1 MKKTVHVIAHT
12 HWDRAWYWPVERFRV
27 RLVECV
33 KAVIRE
39 LRAHPD
45 YIFTF
50 DGQTLMLEDYLEVC
64 PEDRGYLQQ
73 CAREGRIRL
82 GPMYVLSDLY
92 CTGGE
97 ALVRNLLIGARWCQE
112 FGAEPARILHMPDTF
127 GITPSI
133 PMIARGFGI
142 RAFTFMRGMPGEV
155 PGLTDMIRVPDTGG
169 DCREDTRYFLWKSAD
184 GSEIPVIR
192 LRDGYANAAARIG
205 REQGANLPSEDCYAR
220 ALEAAAKKWDTP
232 PGKLVF
238 LMAGVDHQVP
248 WPGQKPAMDL
258 AGGQGDYRFVFSSL
272 DAVADEA
279 FAAGTAGLPRCEGV
293 EFHGDGAAGVLGGTI
308 SARIYLK
315 VANAEIEQMLLH
327 QVEPA
332 AAFLRLLGV
341 EDPSFGLIRHA
352 WKLLL
357 RTHPHDDICGCS
369 VDAVH
374 RKNESDMQ
382 QARESADA
390 LRRKFFGLLMERFG
404 ANFRDDARPSFAL
417 VNFQASTGT
426 GPSPVPLDFEGR
438 LVWGDI
444 KLPDAYRIVDERGEP
459 VPFREVRRETS
470 VEHPPTVANLELSA
484 PIPAFSV
491 QRFYVEEVE
500 PDPVNRS
507 AGTAPLEAENDFIH
521 VRLNPNGGFDLTDK
535 VLGVTRTGMGLF
547 SSQADVG
554 DSYDFSDIP
563 GEAETV
569 FGRVSCDL
577 SRREWPGGV
586 VELSASG
593 EFPIPVS
600 TNSARRL
607 RSAEFASLPFTITLV
622 VAPGHPLLEVRL
634 DFTNTAADHRLRW
647 NLPTPGAPRTSLAG
661 LKFEVLE
668 RPAGTRPAGDKP
680 PRIFPEHPADAFV
693 AADGL
698 ACFSRFP
705 LNYEL
710 VSGDTPFPRLA
721 ITVLR
726 SVSYL
731 CNPVEGATRPGTH
744 AGPHTFTPDARC
756 LGRRFSM
763 AFALR
768 HYAADHGQSALL
780 QEALGWRAHPLYG
793 QCDPT
798 MDYPHRAGNEPGLAN
813 PLAVAATT
821 IDEGFVVSAFKPAED
836 GDGVI
841 LRLHNATGRRR
852 EICLPSA
859 GKSWTPV
866 RLDETHFAGADTGCE
881 CGEIKAT
888 IEPFGTA
895 SFRIR

>member
-12 HWDRAWYWPVERFRV
+12 HWDRAWYWPLERFRV

-39 LRAHPD
+39 LRSHPD
-45 YIFTF
+45 HIFTF

-73 CAREGRIRL
+73 CAREGRVSI

-97 ALVRNLLIGARWCQE
+97 ALVRNLLIGTQWCRD
-112 FGAEPARILHMPDTF
+112 FGAEPSRVLYMPDTF

-133 PMIARGFGI
+133 PMIARGFGM
-142 RAFTFMRGMPGEV
+142 RAFAFMRGMPGEV
-155 PGLTDMIRVPDTGG
+155 PGLTDMIRVPETD
-169 DCREDTRYFLWKSAD
+169 DSPQQDTRYFLWKSAD
-184 GSEIPVIR
+184 GSKIPVIR

-205 REQGANLPSEDCYAR
+205 REQGATRPSQECYAR
-220 ALEAAAKKWDTP
+220 ALDAAAKKWDTP
-232 PGKLVF
+232 PGKPVF
-238 LMAGVDHQVP
+238 LMAGVDHQIP

-258 AGGQGDYRFVFSSL
+258 AARQGDYRFVFSSL

-279 FAAGTAGLPRCEGV
+279 FAAGTADLSRCEGV
-293 EFHGDGAAGVLGGTI
+293 EFHGDGAASVLGGTI
-308 SARIYLK
+308 SSRIYLK
-315 VANAEIEQMLLH
+315 MANAEIEQMLIH

-332 AAFLRLLGV
+332 AAFLRLLGI

-374 RKNESDMQ
+374 RKNESDMK
-382 QARESADA
+382 QARDSADA

-404 ANFRDDARPSFAL
+404 ANHSDDSRPSFAL
-417 VNFQASTGT
+417 VNFQPSTRT
-426 GPSPVPLDFEGR
+426 GPSAVQFDFEGR

-444 KLPDAYRIVDERGEP
+444 KMPDAYRIVNERGEP
-459 VPFREVRRETS
+459 VPFWEVRREAS
-470 VEHPPTVANLELSA
+470 VEHPRTVVNLELYA
-484 PIPAFSV
+484 PLPAFSV

-500 PDPVNRS
+500 PPVVNRS
-507 AGTAPLEAENDFIH
+507 TSTAPLGAENDFFS
-521 VRLNPNGGFDLTDK
+521 VRLNANGSFDLTDK
-535 VLGVTRTGMGLF
+535 VRGVTRAGIGLF
-547 SSQADVG
+547 SSQG
-554 DSYDFSDIP
+554 DIGDTYDFSDIP
-563 GEAETV
+563 GELETV
-569 FGRVSCDL
+569 IDGVSCDL
-577 SRREWPGGV
+577 SKREWPGGV
-586 VELSASG
+586 IELSASG
-593 EFPIPVS
+593 ELPLPASTDPVS
-600 TNSARRL
+600 
-607 RSAEFASLPFTITLV
+607 RSRSTKLVSLPFQLTLV

-647 NLPTPGAPRTSLAG
+647 NLPMSDAPRVSLAG

-668 RPAGTRPAGDKP
+668 RAAGSRPCGNKP

-693 AADGL
+693 AAGGL
-698 ACFSRFP
+698 ACFGRFP
-705 LNYEL
+705 FNYEL

-744 AGPHTFTPDARC
+744 AGPHTFVPDAKC

-763 AFALR
+763 SFALKTCDGSER
-768 HYAADHGQSALL
+768 NLFR
-780 QEALGWRAHPLYG
+780 EALMWRASPLYG

-798 MDYPHRAGNEPGLAN
+798 MEEYPHRNADAPAEAAVGNGPLEIAG
-813 PLAVAATT
+813 
-821 IDEGFVVSAFKPAED
+821 EGIVVSAFKPAEE
-836 GDGVI
+836 GAGVI
-841 LRLHNATGRRR
+841 LRLHNTTDDAVDSRVRCGERK
-852 EICLPSA
+852 LSA
-859 GKSWTPV
+859 V
-866 RLDETHFAGADTGCE
+866 HLDETPEPDGA
-881 CGEIKAT
+881 IRAP
-888 IEPFGTA
+888 IPRFGLK
-895 SFRIR
+895 SLRIT

>member
-12 HWDRAWYWPVERFRV
+12 HWDRAWYWPLERFRV

-73 CAREGRIRL
+73 CAREGRISV

-97 ALVRNLLIGARWCQE
+97 ALVRNLLIGTRWCQD
-112 FGAEPARILHMPDTF
+112 FGAEPARVLHMPDTF

-133 PMIARGFGI
+133 PMIARGFGM
-142 RAFTFMRGMPGEV
+142 RAFTFMRGIPGEL
-155 PGLTDMIRVPDTGG
+155 PGLTDMVRSGADLPQADRRFFVW
-169 DCREDTRYFLWKSAD
+169 RSAD
-184 GSEIPVIR
+184 GSEIPVIT
-192 LRDGYANAAARIG
+192 LREGYASAAARIG
-205 REQGANLPSEDCYAR
+205 CEPGSTKPSEERYAR
-220 ALEAAAKKWDTP
+220 ALVEAARKWDDP
-232 PGKLVF
+232 PGMPIL
-238 LMAGVDHQVP
+238 LMAGVDHQIP
-248 WPGQKPAMDL
+248 WVGQKQAMDRAAEL
-258 AGGQGDYRFVFSSL
+258 GDYTFVFSTL
-272 DAVADEA
+272 DHVAGDA
-279 FAAGTAGLPRCEGV
+279 FAAGRDQRPCCEGG
-293 EFHGDGAAGVLGGTI
+293 EFHGDGAASVLGGTI
-308 SARIYLK
+308 SARVYLK
-315 VANAEIEQMLLH
+315 MANAEIEQMLVH

-382 QARESADA
+382 QARESADG

-404 ANFRDDARPSFAL
+404 ANHQDDARPSFAL
-417 VNFQASTGT
+417 VNFQPFTRT
-426 GPSPVPLDFEGR
+426 GPSPVPFDFEGR

-444 KLPDAYRIVDERGEP
+444 KLPDAYRIVDERGEA
-459 VPFREVRRETS
+459 VPFREVRREAS
-470 VEHPPTVANLELSA
+470 VEHPHTVANLELYA

-535 VLGVTRTGMGLF
+535 VLGATRTGMGLF

-569 FGRVSCDL
+569 FDEVSCDL
-577 SRREWPGGV
+577 FRREWPGGV
-586 VELSASG
+586 VELSATG
-593 EFPIPVS
+593 ELPIPAS
-600 TNSARRL
+600 TDPARRL
-607 RSAEFASLPFTITLV
+607 RSTEFASLPFTLTLV

-647 NLPTPGAPRTSLAG
+647 NLPLPGAPRTSLAG

-710 VSGDTPFPRLA
+710 VSEDAPFPRLA

-756 LGRRFSM
+756 IGRRFSM

-768 HYAADHGQSALL
+768 HYAADLGQSALL

-798 MDYPHRAGNEPGLAN
+798 MEYSHRTGDAPRLVN
-813 PLAVAATT
+813 PLAAAPA
-821 IDEGFVVSAFKPAED
+821 IDGEGVVVSAFKPAED
-836 GDGVI
+836 GDGVV
-841 LRLHNATGRRR
+841 LRLHNATSRQSDVSLRFADR
-852 EICLPSA
+852 KCAL
-859 GKSWTPV
+859 V
-866 RLDETHFAGADTGCE
+866 RLDESPDPAASACIIDGT
-881 CGEIKAT
+881 AT
-888 IEPFGTA
+888 VPIQPFGLA
-895 SFRIR
+895 SLRIR